1 MKGIRVMYQL
11 IFKNKLPIAMAS
23 KKIDVLVVYNDD
35 VSKELISS
43 SFTSISEYSNV
54 VYHPSKDNLMD
65 EIKNIRCD
73 ILFLQCADEDEQ
85 SNQQLAA
92 IQALAK
98 KCYIVCISKV
108 TNKATETQ
116 LLDAGANEVVSLS
129 LIVPKVI
136 DLLFKNV
143 QAEAEIKSA
152 LHLSAKNKG
161 DDFITKE
168 IFLMGI
174 SHEIRTPLNS
184 IIGFTNLLLKNATGE
199 KELEYLHAVK
209 KSGEKIQA
217 LMENLVAVSESST
230 SPAYFNSTSENA
242 EYKKINFSEL
252 KKLKILVVEDDY
264 LNLKLITHLFSD
276 YGIKPDLAENGKIAV
291 DALQKTA
298 YDLILMDME
307 MPVMDGYEATGYI
320 RNTLKSRIPIIAMTA
335 HAMPG
340 ERERCLQHG
349 MNDYLSK
356 PVNVNLLFEKIYKS
370 MPQIK
375 QENKREEVKTQVTDL
390 SYLKST
396 MSGKKEAIREM
407 ILFFQKHVPVY
418 LEEINAAILKSDYQT
433 IAKLAHK
440 TKSAVAIMGIKSLEP
455 DLFKMESLGKEET
468 QLEQIKL
475 IFQHVSEIC
484 SEAFQEIEIER
495 KKYF

>member
-1 MKGIRVMYQL
+1 MARKKTDLL
-11 IFKNKLPIAMAS
+11 I
-23 KKIDVLVVYNDD
+23 VYKDEEI
-35 VSKELISS
+35 KELISS
-43 SFTSISEYSNV
+43 SLYNIMEDIHIQYRSTGENDNEY
-54 VYHPSKDNLMD
+54 L
-65 EIKNIRCD
+65 KNIKCD
-73 ILFLQCADEDEQ
+73 LLFLQFVELSEQ
-85 SNQQLAA
+85 KSQQLEFMRSVADK
-92 IQALAK
+92 I
-98 KCYIVCISKV
+98 YIVCI
-108 TNKATETQ
+108 TDAENKSTES
-116 LLDAGANEVVSLS
+116 LLLKAGVKEVVTMSL
-129 LIVPKVI
+129 LVPKVMELI
-136 DLLFKNV
+136 FKNY

-152 LHLSAKNKG
+152 LQFSTKTKG

-184 IIGFTNLLLKNATGE
+184 IIGFANLLLKNATGE

-209 KSGEKIQA
+209 KSGEKIQV
-217 LMENLVAVSESST
+217 LMENLIAVSESST
-230 SPAYFNSTSENA
+230 TNADFKSTAEQA

-252 KKLKILVVEDDY
+252 KKLKILLVEDDY

-291 DALQKTA
+291 DAMQKKE

-307 MPVMDGYEATGYI
+307 MPVMDGYEATSYI
-320 RNTLKSRIPIIAMTA
+320 RKTLKSRVPIIAMTA

-370 MPQIK
+370 MPQTK
-375 QENKREEVKTQVTDL
+375 QENKNDDEKIKVTDL

-396 MSGKKEAIREM
+396 MSGKKDAIREM
-407 ILFFQKHVPVY
+407 ILFFQKHVPAY
-418 LEEINAAILKSDYQT
+418 LEEMHAAILKSDFLT
-433 IAKLAHK
+433 ISKIAHK

-455 DLFKMESLGKEET
+455 DLFKIESLSKE
-468 QLEQIKL
+468 
-475 IFQHVSEIC
+475 
-484 SEAFQEIEIER
+484 EIEIER
-495 KKYF
+495 IKLIFNHVKDICNEAFREIELESKKYI